1 MFKCEYCDRELK
13 SKAGKVR
20 HESSCMRRSMLD
32 EIEVQPVPDGFG
44 SQEIIKITTKLVE
57 GVDYDKAI
65 TLEVLGSGGHYSNG
79 TDNKYYEDHPRRLV
93 KLQGLLSRTR
103 DENERIKIIQMIVKL
118 RNEHN

>member
-20 HESSCMRRSMLD
+20 HESSCKAKSVDFD
-32 EIEVQPVPDGFG
+32 ELEENIAVIDAPTKEVTEPTNKVVQ
-44 SQEIIKITTKLVE
+44 
-57 GVDYDKAI
+57 
-65 TLEVLGSGGHYSNG
+65 LEVLGMGGTYSNG
-79 TDNKYYEDHPRRLV
+79 SDNKYYEDHPRRLV